1 MRYEMNVVFTIPIT
15 PPRFLVYIFRTCLA
29 LILVGSVIFTT
40 IGFIKAERQI
50 ERTPAH
56 GHHASPTH

>member
-1 MRYEMNVVFTIPIT
+1 MRSTMNVVFTIPFT

-29 LILVGSVIFTT
+29 LILLGSVIFTT

-50 ERTPAH
+50 EGTPAH
-56 GHHASPTH
+56 GRHANPTH

>member
-1 MRYEMNVVFTIPIT
+1 MNVVFTIPFT
-15 PPRFLVYIFRTCLA
+15 PPRFLVYIFRTCLI

-40 IGFIKAERQI
+40 IGFIKAEHRT

-56 GHHASPTH
+56 GRHANPNH